1 MKLAYISDNRMYL
14 WDNGKI
20 SEIHSE
26 RVNHYTETVR
36 SIQKNKEWKETGTG
50 AQFMGTAKVDDGE
63 IDPTA
68 LVHINRLAKSG
79 NGIIFSMT
87 LGDMGAIYRKD
98 LSKPDSADEHI
109 FTEINTVPV
118 GISEKNGR
126 LALAVGYGGGTHI
139 SVYDYKKGW
148 SEITD
153 GDSIE
158 EEPVWSETDNRIFCS
173 TVGMAISGN
182 RSVVS
187 PRSVLALDIEA
198 GSMEELFADENYD
211 YLRPQNDSDGNFYYI
226 KQPYKIKEDKEP
238 LWKDI
243 LLFPVR
249 IIKALAGLLNV
260 FSIIFGGESLRGG
273 KKRNGNAKIKE
284 KSERELFFEGRILEA
299 KKNEKENASKGEKN
313 PGILPYSRVLVK
325 NDGSETVIK
334 RGVLDYKVLSDGS
347 IVCSDGKHLLHIK
360 DGEETVLAKTK
371 LARSLCVIE
380 E

>member
-26 RVNHYTETVR
+26 RVNNYIETVR

-50 AQFMGTAKVDDGE
+50 AQFMGTARVDDGE

-68 LVHINRLAKSG
+68 LVHINRLTRSG
-79 NGIIFSMT
+79 NGIIFSMN
-87 LGDMGAIYRKD
+87 LGGMGAVYRKD

-109 FTEINTVPV
+109 FTEIGTNPV
-118 GISEKNGR
+118 GVSEKNGR
-126 LALAVGYGGGTHI
+126 LALAVGNGGANHI
-139 SVYDYKKGW
+139 SVYDYKNGW

-153 GDSIE
+153 GNSME
-158 EEPVWSETDNRIFCS
+158 ENPVWSETDNRIFCS

-187 PRSVLALDIEA
+187 PRSVLALDIDA

-211 YLRPQNDSDGNFYYI
+211 FLRPQNDSDGNFYYI
-226 KQPYKIKEDKEP
+226 KQPYRQSAENAP

-249 IIKALAGLLNV
+249 IIKAIAGLLNV

-334 RGVLDYKVLSDGS
+334 RGVLDYSVLSDGS